1 MTTPTY
7 TLIDSTTLGSSA
19 SSVTFSSIDQTFGDL
34 VLVINAVFTN
44 DGRALYI
51 RLNSDTGNNY
61 NQVEIQGTGSSA
73 SSGSNTN
80 ISTFQVDGY
89 QRLATAT
96 IFDYATTNKHKSVL
110 SRSAS
115 GSSSFPAVRAA
126 AHRWASTAAVT
137 SITVQLNADNL
148 ETGSTIY
155 LYGIE
160 A

>member
-1 MTTPTY
+1 MATPTY
-7 TLIDSTTLGSSA
+7 TLIDSVTLGSST
-19 SSVTFSSIDQTFGDL
+19 SSVTFSSIDQTYGDL
-34 VLVINAVFTN
+34 VLVIEAVFTN

-51 RLNSDTGNNY
+51 RFNGDTGNNY
-61 NQVEIQGTGSSA
+61 NQVEVLANNNTPQSQ
-73 SSGSNTN
+73 SNTN

-89 QRLATAT
+89 QRLATAS
-96 IFDYATTNKHKSVL
+96 IFDYAKTNKHKSVL

-115 GSSSFPAVRAA
+115 GSSSFPAVRAI